1 MIKYVFEDGCVFDAL
16 QLIEKRDRL
25 EKCILLALKRQ
36 PAAYYNAFQQIARN
50 TRTIYI
56 HAYQS
61 FVWNRA
67 VSERIRRFGTS
78 VLIGDLV
85 IEPEKSSLVEEV
97 VNADDLLIEQADN
110 EVEEID
116 MPEEL
121 DADPDGKKPPKAS
134 ERRIEE
140 VLIDVTAENIHKYT
154 LNDVVMPIIGFK
166 TRMPNN

>member
-1 MIKYVFEDGCVFDAL
+1 MQRFGTYNIRTHTIGIENLHQNWIKVIHLILSQHPDGDELQASRKSKMIKYVFEDGCVSDAL

-25 EKCILLALKRQ
+25 EKCVLLALKRQ

-78 VLIGDLV
+78 VCKF
-85 IEPEKSSLVEEV
+85 P
-97 VNADDLLIEQADN
+97 
-110 EVEEID
+110 
-116 MPEEL
+116 
-121 DADPDGKKPPKAS
+121 
-134 ERRIEE
+134 
-140 VLIDVTAENIHKYT
+140 H
-154 LNDVVMPIIGFK
+154 
-166 TRMPNN
+166 